1 MLAFY
6 GKLHTAIVVRIPLIQ
21 QGVPRAPRFVN
32 KLRAGWQCQ
41 VRRGHRPHHA
51 FAAGVFSLS
60 FFKNLPFEWLVGLRY
75 TRAGKRSGRNSFIS
89 FISLISM
96 AGIAL
101 GVAALIVVL
110 SVMNGFQKEVR
121 DRMLSVLSHIEVYEP
136 SGSLPNWQQTAT
148 LAMQDKEVIG
158 TAPYVAAQAMI
169 TKDDTVRGVMIRGIL
184 PEQEPK
190 VSEVASQI
198 VQGSFGALKP
208 GEFNIILG
216 SELARGMQVQVGD
229 RITLIAPQGQ
239 VTPAG
244 VIPRLKQF
252 TVGAIFNAGHF
263 EYDSSLAFIHIEDA
277 EKMFKLD
284 APSGL
289 RLRVADMQRA
299 PEVAYDLSRILG
311 GDLLISDWSKQN
323 RNWFA
328 AVQTEKRMMFIILTL
343 IIAVAAFNLVSTLV
357 MTVTDKQADIAILRT
372 LGSSPGSIM
381 KIFMVQGALVGIIG
395 TIIGVTLGVIVALNV
410 DVIVPFIEH
419 LLGVQFLPRDIY
431 LISALPSDLRWPDV
445 WTIGLVAVV
454 LAFLATIYPSWWAAR
469 VKPAEALRY
478 E

>member
-1 MLAFY
+1 MS
-6 GKLHTAIVVRIPLIQ
+6 LI
-21 QGVPRAPRFVN
+21 
-32 KLRAGWQCQ
+32 
-41 VRRGHRPHHA
+41 
-51 FAAGVFSLS
+51 
-60 FFKNLPFEWLVGLRY
+60 KNLPFEWLVGLRY
-75 TRAGKRSGRNSFIS
+75 TRAGKRSARNSFIS

-121 DRMLSVLSHIEVYEP
+121 DRMLSVLAHIEVFDA
-136 SGSLPNWQQTAT
+136 SGAMPDWQQTARE
-148 LAMQDKEVIG
+148 AFMDKEVRG
-158 TAPYVAAQAMI
+158 AAPYVAGQAMI
-169 TKDDTVRGVMIRGIL
+169 TRDDTVRGVVVRGVL
-184 PEQEPK
+184 PSEEPK
-190 VSEVASQI
+190 VSDVAGQMKE
-198 VQGSFGALKP
+198 GSFNDLRP
-208 GEFNIILG
+208 GEFNIVLG
-216 SELARGMQVQVGD
+216 IELARSMRVGVGD
-229 RITLIAPQGQ
+229 KITLIAPQAQ

-252 TVGAIFNAGHF
+252 TVAGIFEAGHYEF
-263 EYDSSLAFIHIEDA
+263 DSSLAFMHMEDA
-277 EKMFKLD
+277 EKMFRLS

-289 RLRVADMQRA
+289 RLRIADMQRA
-299 PEVAYDLSRILG
+299 PQVAQDLSRILT
-311 GDLLISDWSKQN
+311 GDVLIRDWSKQN

-381 KIFMVQGALVGIIG
+381 KIFMIQGALVGLIG
-395 TIIGVTLGVIVALNV
+395 TAIGVAGGVLIALNV
-410 DVIVPFIEH
+410 DVIVPAIEH

-445 WTIGLVAVV
+445 WTIGAVAVV
-454 LAFLATIYPSWWAAR
+454 LAFVATVYPSWRAAR
-469 VKPAEALRY
+469 VRPAEALRY

>member
-1 MLAFY
+1 
-6 GKLHTAIVVRIPLIQ
+6 
-21 QGVPRAPRFVN
+21 
-32 KLRAGWQCQ
+32 
-41 VRRGHRPHHA
+41 
-51 FAAGVFSLS
+51 LS

-148 LAMQDKEVIG
+148 QAMQDKEVIG
-158 TAPYVAAQAMI
+158 AAPYVAAQAMI
-169 TKDDTVRGVMIRGIL
+169 TKEDTVRGVMVRGIL
-184 PEQEPK
+184 PAQEPK
-190 VSEVASQI
+190 VSDVASQI
-198 VQGSFGALKP
+198 VQGSFGTLQA

-216 SELARGMQVQVGD
+216 SELARGMHVGVGD

-252 TVGAIFNAGHF
+252 TVGAIFNAGHY

-277 EKMFKLD
+277 QKMFKLD

-289 RLRVADMQRA
+289 RLRVRDMQRA
-299 PEVAYDLSRILG
+299 PEVAYDLSRILS

-381 KIFMVQGALVGIIG
+381 KIFMVQGALVGLIG
-395 TIIGVTLGVIVALNV
+395 TAIGITLGVLVALNV
-410 DVIVPFIEH
+410 DIIVPFIEH

>member
-1 MLAFY
+1 MS
-6 GKLHTAIVVRIPLIQ
+6 I
-21 QGVPRAPRFVN
+21 N
-32 KLRAGWQCQ
+32 K
-41 VRRGHRPHHA
+41 
-51 FAAGVFSLS
+51 
-60 FFKNLPFEWLVGLRY
+60 KLPFEWLVGLRY
-75 TRAGKRSGRNSFIS
+75 TRAGRRSGRNSFIS

-121 DRMLSVLSHIEVYEP
+121 DRMLSVLAHIEVIGAY
-136 SGSLPNWQQTAT
+136 GTLPDWQQA
-148 LAMQDKEVIG
+148 AKEAFQDKEVTG
-158 TAPYVAAQAMI
+158 AAPYVEAQAML
-169 TKDDTVRGVMIRGIL
+169 TRNDAVRGVMIRGVL
-184 PEQEPK
+184 PQQEPK
-190 VSEVASQI
+190 VSDVAAQ
-198 VQGSFGALKP
+198 VREGRFDDLKP
-208 GEFNIILG
+208 GGFDIVLG
-216 SELARGMQVQVGD
+216 SALAGALQVQVGD
-229 RITLIAPQGQ
+229 KVTMIAPQGQ

-252 TVGAIFNAGHF
+252 TVVGIFEAGHY
-263 EYDSSLAFIHIEDA
+263 EYDSSLAFIHMDDA
-277 EKMFKLD
+277 LRMFKMD

-299 PEVAYDLSRILG
+299 PQVALELSRLLT
-311 GDLLISDWSKQN
+311 GDVLIRDWSKQN

-328 AVQTEKRMMFIILTL
+328 AVQTEKRMMFLILTL

-357 MTVTDKQADIAILRT
+357 MTVTDKQSDIAILRT
-372 LGSSPGSIM
+372 LGASPGSIM
-381 KIFMVQGALVGIIG
+381 KIFMIQGALVGLVG
-395 TIIGVTLGVIVALNV
+395 TAIGVTLGVTVALNV

-431 LISALPSDLRWPDV
+431 LISVLPSDLRWPDV
-445 WTIGLVAVV
+445 WTIGGVAVV
-454 LAFLATIYPSWWAAR
+454 LAFLATLYPSWWAAR